1 MDLARSS
8 GEKFAEK
15 FAGYVKGIVEAC
27 VVDVLRVNLE
37 GGEHVFGHIY

>member
-15 FAGYVKGIVEAC
+15 LAGYVKGIVRAC
-27 VVDVLRVNLE
+27 VVDVLRGNLE
-37 GGEHVFGHIY
+37 GGEHIFGQIY